1 MRDQTLARVKD
12 LAVTAGAVVT
22 VLAGL
27 LAALDYMLEAKLDA
41 KLEPVQSEITSIRE
55 DLRAMNERH
64 ERRFVRLENLLV
76 RLENVHLA
84 SSGPRPAGRRGLT
97 LTSRRPRH

>member
-12 LAVTAGAVVT
+12 IAVTAGAVVT

-41 KLEPVQSEITSIRE
+41 KLEPVKSGITSIRE
-55 DLRAMNERH
+55 DLREMNERH

-76 RLENVHLA
+76 RLENLHLA
-84 SSGPRPAGRRGLT
+84 PAAHAPPE
-97 LTSRRPRH
+97 SEA

>member
-12 LAVTAGAVVT
+12 IAVTAGAVVT

-27 LAALDYMLEAKLDA
+27 LAALDYMLEAKL
-41 KLEPVQSEITSIRE
+41 EPVKSGITSIRE
-55 DLRAMNERH
+55 DLREMNERH

-76 RLENVHLA
+76 RLENLHLA
-84 SSGPRPAGRRGLT
+84 PAAHAPPE
-97 LTSRRPRH
+97 SEA

>member
-12 LAVTAGAVVT
+12 IAVTAGAVVT

-27 LAALDYMLEAKLDA
+27 LAALDYMLDA

-55 DLRAMNERH
+55 DLREMNERH
-64 ERRFVRLENLLV
+64 ERRFIQLENLLV
-76 RLENVHLA
+76 RLENRHLA
-84 SSGPRPAGRRGLT
+84 QAPSDAPPENEA
-97 LTSRRPRH
+97 